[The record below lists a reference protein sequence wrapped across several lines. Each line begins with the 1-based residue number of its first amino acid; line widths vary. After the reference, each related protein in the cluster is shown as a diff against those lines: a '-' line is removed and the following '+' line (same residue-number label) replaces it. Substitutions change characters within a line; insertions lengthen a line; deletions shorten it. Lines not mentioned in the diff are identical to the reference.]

1 MKKGER
7 VVYEWWLWTDC
18 KNHDDRSG
26 DFDAS
31 ETYAQA
37 ARHCDVTEGDF
48 IELTRSVW
56 CKDNGLLDRLFATVK
71 DEKLPECYDGSTV
84 KIAKKLH
91 AEVKAAHKEERIP
104 WLEDF
109 FQFGRRS

>member
-18 KNHDDRSG
+18 KDHDDRSG

-37 ARHCDVTEGDF
+37 ARHCDAAEGDF

-56 CKDNGLLDRLFATVK
+56 CEDDGLLNRLFATVK
-71 DEKLPECYDGSTV
+71 DEKLPEFYDGSTV

-91 AEVKAAHKEERIP
+91 AEVKAAHKEERVP

-109 FQFGRRS
+109 FKL

>member
-1 MKKGER
+1 MKKGEK
-7 VVYEWWLWTDC
+7 VVYEWWLWTGC

-37 ARHCDVTEGDF
+37 ARHCDAAEGDF

-56 CKDNGLLDRLFATVK
+56 CEDDGLLDRLFATVE
-71 DEKLPECYDGSTV
+71 DEKLPEFYDGSTV

-91 AEVKAAHKEERIP
+91 AEVKAAHKEERVP

-109 FQFGRRS
+109 FKL